1 MKVRNGDEDS
11 VVISPV
17 VSLNIIDCMLTTK
30 SPRTTTTCSIWLNGR
45 ALRHLEVNWV
55 YGVGEESGRKNVR
68 GILQNIE
75 DMEDSQEEEIQK

>member
-17 VSLNIIDCMLTTK
+17 VSLSTIDCTLTTK
-30 SPRTTTTCSIWLNGR
+30 SPRTTTTSSIWLNGR
-45 ALRHLEVNWV
+45 ARRHLEVNWV
-55 YGVGEESGRKNVR
+55 YGVSEESGRKNVR